1 METILW
7 AKKNDKKFRHFFD
20 YQKMKEI
27 NGGKQMKDVWLSLLE
42 QMLEKNTWKYP
53 KIGEGCKGC
62 ERILKYLMKR

>member
-42 QMLEKNTWKYP
+42 
-53 KIGEGCKGC
+53 
-62 ERILKYLMKR
+62 